1 MVMGARLSRPARAHR
16 RRGGARTARAA
27 AAGGRGTQPPARAVA
42 APPPAKETPKEG
54 LRFLTPGQAEGVR
67 AAVGTPA
74 FAYSAGGLRAQAEA
88 ALAFPH
94 AYGLT
99 VRYAMKASPNAAILQ
114 LFASMGLHIDAS
126 SGHEVRRALAAGVP
140 AASISLSTQELPDFF
155 EELVEQGV
163 KVNLC
168 SVSQVER
175 FGRAFPGG
183 TAGLRFNPGLGSGGS
198 GKTNVGGPAS
208 SFGIWHELLPEVQAV
223 VAEHGLRVERIHT
236 HIGSGS
242 DPAVWQK
249 VSNMSLDLCRQF
261 PEVTA
266 LNLGGGYKVGRM
278 AGEASTDLAVVG
290 LPVVD
295 NFRAFA
301 AETGRELHLEIEPGT
316 FLLANAGALVS
327 TVQDVCTTGAEGHTF
342 LKLDSGMTE
351 VLRPS
356 LYGAQHPIV
365 TVARGGHEPEGEG
378 SYIVVGHCC
387 ESGDLFSCAPDEPET
402 LAERTLGAVTI
413 GDLVVVEGS
422 GAYCSGM
429 STKNYNSFPEA
440 AEVMVGR
447 DGGIHV
453 IRARQPV
460 EQIWSNEVA
469 VDAANL

>member
-1 MVMGARLSRPARAHR
+1 MEAHAWQPGSPVAGHTRGAGMRAARAAGA
-16 RRGGARTARAA
+16 RGGAGAVAGAA
-27 AAGGRGTQPPARAVA
+27 AA
-42 APPPAKETPKEG
+42 APPKEA
-54 LRFLTPGQAEGVR
+54 LQFLTPGQAEGVR
-67 AAVGTPA
+67 EAVGTPA
-74 FAYSAGGLRAQAEA
+74 FAYSAAGLREQAET
-88 ALAFPH
+88 ALAFPN
-94 AYGLT
+94 AFGLT

-140 AASISLSTQELPDFF
+140 AERISLSTQELPDFF
-155 EELVEQGV
+155 AELVDQGV

-168 SVSQVER
+168 SLSQLER
-175 FGRAFPGG
+175 FGQAFPGG
-183 TAGLRFNPGLGSGGS
+183 TAGLRFNPGLGSGGT

-208 SFGIWHELLPEVQAV
+208 SFGIWYELLPQVQEIAAKYDV
-223 VAEHGLRVERIHT
+223 HVERIHT

-249 VSNMSLDLCRQF
+249 VSTMSLDLCRQF
-261 PEVTA
+261 PEVTT

-278 AGEASTDLAVVG
+278 ADEASTDLSVVG
-290 LPVVD
+290 LPVAD

-301 AETGRELHLEIEPGT
+301 NETGRELHLEIEPGT

-356 LYGAQHPIV
+356 LYGSQHPLV
-365 TVARGGHEPEGEG
+365 TVARGGTEPQGEG

-387 ESGDLFSCAPDEPET
+387 ESGDLLTPAPDDPET
-402 LAERTLGAVTI
+402 LAERSLGKSAI
-413 GDLVVVEGS
+413 GDLVVIEGS
-422 GAYCSGM
+422 GAYCAGM
-429 STKNYNSFPEA
+429 SAKNYNSFPEA

-453 IRARQPV
+453 IRARQPL
-460 EQIWSNEVA
+460 EQIWSNEVS
-469 VDAANL
+469 VDAGNL

>member
-1 MVMGARLSRPARAHR
+1 M
-16 RRGGARTARAA
+16 
-27 AAGGRGTQPPARAVA
+27 
-42 APPPAKETPKEG
+42 
-54 LRFLTPGQAEGVR
+54 
-67 AAVGTPA
+67 
-74 FAYSAGGLRAQAEA
+74 
-88 ALAFPH
+88 
-94 AYGLT
+94 
-99 VRYAMKASPNAAILQ
+99 
-114 LFASMGLHIDAS
+114 
-126 SGHEVRRALAAGVP
+126 
-140 AASISLSTQELPDFF
+140 
-155 EELVEQGV
+155 
-163 KVNLC
+163 
-168 SVSQVER
+168 
-175 FGRAFPGG
+175 
-183 TAGLRFNPGLGSGGS
+183 
-198 GKTNVGGPAS
+198 
-208 SFGIWHELLPEVQAV
+208 
-223 VAEHGLRVERIHT
+223 
-236 HIGSGS
+236 
-242 DPAVWQK
+242 
-249 VSNMSLDLCRQF
+249 
-261 PEVTA
+261 
-266 LNLGGGYKVGRM
+266 
-278 AGEASTDLAVVG
+278 G

-413 GDLVVVEGS
+413 GDLVVLEGS